1 MKGRDELRAKR
12 VAILLRRRGRHDV
25 EQIVAAFEAGESAA
39 EVARRFRTSR
49 QNAWLWQR
57 LLIDSP
63 PPRRCSEV
71 VHALAGTK
79 APAVELVEVHP
90 EMGPRV
96 VDPSPAPPSPAQSP
110 MVFILFALLSMG
122 AFVVLC

>member
-49 QNAWLWQR
+49 QNAWLWQQ

-63 PPRRCSEV
+63 PPHRCREV
-71 VHALAGTK
+71 AEALEG
-79 APAVELVEVHP
+79 APPPRITLVEP
-90 EMGPRV
+90 A
-96 VDPSPAPPSPAQSP
+96 PAPPEPPRRPSHLPA
-110 MVFILFALLSMG
+110 VLLVAAILALAASL
-122 AFVVLC
+122 VLC